1 MNSYIKDPDEIY
13 KKSFEIIFSEVNLD
27 GLDDLEK
34 KLVTRIIHSCGDTSI
49 IDDIVISKN
58 AINAGLKAIESDCK
72 VLVDS
77 KMVQAG
83 VIKKNIP
90 TNKVEC
96 FLDNKNASK
105 IVKEYKTTRSAAAID
120 LWEEY
125 LTSSILIIGNAPTAL
140 FRLIELIK
148 ENNFKPSLIIATPLG
163 FVGAIESKEE
173 LINLHNSTGLNII
186 TLRGRR
192 GGSAM
197 ACAAINAIGLM
208 NKNE

>member
-1 MNSYIKDPDEIY
+1 M
-13 KKSFEIIFSEVNLD
+13 
-27 GLDDLEK
+27 K
-34 KLVTRIIHSCGDTSI
+34 KLIVLSVAVLIVLSGCFSTPAREVTNICNLLDEKVSL

-105 IVKEYKTTRSAAAID
+105 IVQEYKTTRSAAAID
-120 LWEEY
+120 LWKEY